1 MHKFND
7 LILFKLIDFTTFGGK
22 TDILLFFVG
31 VKHLFF
37 VNLYEREHK

>member
-7 LILFKLIDFTTFGGK
+7 LILFKLIDFKTFGGK
-22 TDILLFFVG
+22 TDILLFVG